1 MTHVMR
7 RMLPLVLVLAAT
19 LAPAFADARSNALK
33 LNVKPEWFGSTR
45 QLFVDVSWQPKS
57 LETVVTLNVKVD
69 GSSLRTLRGKRWVV
83 GRKLFA
89 LDLPSSVRPGA
100 EATVTVRVRSSAGT
114 ATQAVDL
121 KLR

>member
-1 MTHVMR
+1 MTDLMR
-7 RMLPLVLVLAAT
+7 RLLLPVLMLAAT
-19 LAPAFADARSNALK
+19 LVPAFADARSSAIK

-45 QLFVDVSWQPKS
+45 QLFVDVTWQPKS
-57 LETVVTLNVKVD
+57 LETVVTLNVQVD

-83 GRKLFA
+83 GRKLFS

-100 EATVTVRVRSSAGT
+100 NATVTVRVRSSAGT